1 MLISLEKFE
10 RLNLYLPERLVEQ
23 LRAEAK
29 REDRSLNNYVKLL
42 LEKRELHKG

>member
-1 MLISLEKFE
+1 LEKFV
-10 RLNLYLPERLVEQ
+10 RLNLYLPERLVEE
-23 LRAEAK
+23 LRAEAE